1 MNEPLQESVPVNS
14 NRISLQDISDL
25 NLLFWNEQLEP
36 IPSKYDADLLEHQ
49 FEQEIC
55 EEMKGLTV
63 ENIKNDH
70 ILMEEL
76 VTKVSSTLT
85 LLYIDS
91 KGLSKEWFMLEKRFP
106 LAEVME
112 SIALHQ
118 KGRCRYMFNEHKDVS
133 PEVDATMTCLEGIAI
148 MKSESYI
155 YRKKILELANRSD
168 IDQLYWLGNDLYDT
182 YCHDSSMSTGKV
194 LKQVLHRPLNNTGV
208 LFGNLNDVSGH
219 SLAKLSDL
227 PAYRHD
233 QKKRSTCKFCKKKSY
248 TYCVQ
253 CTFFHAFPEVSV
265 VCDACKREHKRVG
278 YLHPPEIQKSKKK
291 KVDAS
296 EPTAEIV

>member
-1 MNEPLQESVPVNS
+1 MNEPQSGPLNS
-14 NRISLQDISDL
+14 NENRISLQDVVDL
-25 NLLFWNEQLEP
+25 NLIYWNNQLEQLPANYE
-36 IPSKYDADLLEHQ
+36 ADLLEHQ
-49 FEQEIC
+49 FVQEIC
-55 EEMKGLTV
+55 EEINGLTK
-63 ENIKNDH
+63 ENIKNDP

-76 VTKVSSTLT
+76 VTKVSSTIT
-85 LLYIDS
+85 QTYIDS
-91 KGLSKEWFMLEKRFP
+91 KELSKEWFMLEPFP

-112 SIALHQ
+112 SIALHH
-118 KGRCRYMFNEHKDVS
+118 KEICRYLFNTHIDS
-133 PEVDATMTCLEGIAI
+133 PEVEGTMMCIEGIAF

-155 YRKKILELANRSD
+155 YRKKALELASRPN
-168 IDQLYWLGNDLYDT
+168 IDQLYWLGNDLYET

-194 LKQVLHRPLNNTGV
+194 LKHILRRPLNNTGV
-208 LFGNLNDVSGH
+208 LFGDLKDVSGH

-233 QKKRSTCKFCKKKSY
+233 QKKSLTCKFCKKKSY

-278 YLHPPEIQKSKKK
+278 YLPPPQIQKSKKK
-291 KVDAS
+291 KIDAS
-296 EPTAEIV
+296 GSTAEVV